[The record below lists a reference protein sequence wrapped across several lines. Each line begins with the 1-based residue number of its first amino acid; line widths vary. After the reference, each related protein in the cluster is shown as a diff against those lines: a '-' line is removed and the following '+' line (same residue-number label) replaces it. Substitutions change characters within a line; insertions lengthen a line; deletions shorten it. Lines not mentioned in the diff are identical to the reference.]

1 MLIHKYTVLIAPLW
15 IDGKMIFCV
24 YKWWDEVEPHSGTHS
39 SDRMREKW
47 WRCFSGGWVL
57 RVSRVWNPELLSG
70 HLTYWGARGR
80 GTRILKK
87 SKQIF
92 LQKCHFILP
101 IFFSVL
107 WLCTLYIMVMGNRS
121 LLQHWLIIL
130 LTKLHIL
137 ITQQHGDLNT
147 LQNNLYWWICL
158 SNLVAYRIKYH
169 TSDQQIS
176 ILNTTWKCF
185 YL

>member
-15 IDGKMIFCV
+15 IDGKMIFRV

-87 SKQIF
+87 SNKINYKNVILYYRCNKFF
-92 LQKCHFILP
+92 LVYCDCVHCTLWWWGTGV
-101 IFFSVL
+101 FFS
-107 WLCTLYIMVMGNRS
+107 I
-121 LLQHWLIIL
+121 
-130 LTKLHIL
+130 
-137 ITQQHGDLNT
+137 DL
-147 LQNNLYWWICL
+147 
-158 SNLVAYRIKYH
+158 
-169 TSDQQIS
+169 
-176 ILNTTWKCF
+176 
-185 YL
+185 